1 MQDTDHHPLPDAKQY
16 CPTLALR
23 KANEEGA
30 LLVDVRERDEIEA
43 RALDV
48 AGVINIPMSEFE
60 RRHAELP
67 RDRLLVLVCA
77 VGERS
82 LKATYLLMYRG
93 YTQVANLEG
102 GLAQW
107 VRKGFPVKGDST
119 AVAAGGCACAKAIP
133 AAGSGCC

>member
-1 MQDTDHHPLPDAKQY
+1 MNDTDHRPLPQAKQY

-30 LLVDVRERDEIEA
+30 LLVDVRERDEVA
-43 RALDV
+43 TLAFDV

-67 RDRLLVLVCA
+67 HDRLLVLVCA
-77 VGERS
+77 TGERS
-82 LKATYLLMYRG
+82 LKAAYFLMYRG

-119 AVAAGGCACAKAIP
+119 AIASGGCACTQTMP
-133 AAGSGCC
+133 AAGGGCC